1 MRDGRSGRMAQGL
14 QGCVQ
19 MNARRD
25 LLRLEASA
33 PVGKD
38 ASVLKNVLWKFG
50 IPLLVALG
58 AATYLAIPFAD
69 RVLTEWFQAD
79 VDMRAQ
85 LVFNSIEE
93 GLEPLLET
101 RSESQIRRYL
111 ARMASDRRLVAVL
124 VCAPAGKVLHSS
136 DGVPRGVECPAGAPQ
151 AATFELVQGTQS
163 LLHVARFPMEKFAVD
178 GYSVVVVHDL
188 GFIDRRQSRA
198 RDYLV
203 AFLSVS
209 GGVVLLLCLLV
220 AWVVLRGWVVALVR
234 DIRGLGISGKEG
246 THPAQSVL
254 SQVRHV
260 LREIED
266 SQRLEAD
273 FRENWTPE
281 ALQQVVQVHLEN
293 AQLIVVSN
301 REPYVHNRVGERV
314 EVQYPAS
321 GMVTAL
327 EPVVRACAG
336 VWIAHGSGN
345 ADREVVDLHDRVRV
359 PPQDPRYSLRRV
371 WLSEAEE
378 QGYYYGF
385 SNEGLWP
392 LCHLAY
398 VRPTFRSADWEQYRL
413 VSERF
418 AEAVRKEARG
428 ERPLVLVQDYHF
440 SLLPGLIRERIP
452 GATIALFWHIPWP
465 NAETFGICPWRREIL
480 QSMLQAD
487 ILGFH
492 THYHCQNFL
501 SAVDRYIESHID
513 REHSTVATGERICHV
528 TSYPISIEWPPY
540 WLTGQPPVAECRQ
553 AILERFGLRP
563 EVKLGVGVERWD
575 YTKGI
580 VDRVMAI
587 ERLLETEPHWR
598 GQLVFVQVAAPS
610 RSKIPAYLELQQATA
625 DAIERV
631 NQRFGTP
638 DYRPVIL
645 VGEHWSPDRVYTL
658 YRACDFCV
666 VNSLHD
672 GMNLV
677 AKEFVAARDDDDG
690 VLVLST
696 FAGASRELVEAL
708 IINPFDIDGTAQ
720 AISQA
725 LRMPRDERRERMRV
739 MRETV
744 RYNNVFRW
752 AGRMLM
758 DAARIRQRQK
768 LQRLSMQQLRVRVGG
783 SR

>member
-1 MRDGRSGRMAQGL
+1 MSP
-14 QGCVQ
+14 
-19 MNARRD
+19 RRD
-25 LLRLEASA
+25 PLRLEAPASA
-33 PVGKD
+33 PSD
-38 ASVLKNVLWKFG
+38 PSVLRNVLWKFG
-50 IPLLVALG
+50 VPLMVALG
-58 AATYLAIPFAD
+58 GAIYLAIPVAD
-69 RVLTEWFQAD
+69 RMLTEWFQAD

-93 GLEPLLET
+93 GLEPLIES
-101 RSESQIRRYL
+101 RSEPQIRRYL
-111 ARMASDRRLVAVL
+111 ARVASDRRLVALV
-124 VCAPAGKVLHSS
+124 VCARGGTVLHRSES
-136 DGVPRGVECPAGAPQ
+136 VPKEVDCPQ
-151 AATFELVQGTQS
+151 AAPRVATFELVQGAQS
-163 LLHVARFPMEKFAVD
+163 LLHVARFPMEKFAAE
-178 GYSVVVVHDL
+178 GYSVVVAHDL

-203 AFLSVS
+203 AFLAVS

-220 AWVVLRGWVVALVR
+220 AWVVLRGWVVSLVR
-234 DIRGLGISGKEG
+234 DIRGFALSGKAA
-246 THPAQSVL
+246 THPAQGVL
-254 SQVRHV
+254 SQVRQV

-266 SQRLEAD
+266 TQRLEAD

-281 ALQQVVQVHLEN
+281 GLQQVVHLHLED

-301 REPYVHNRVGERV
+301 REPYVHNRVGSRV

-345 ADREVVDLHDRVRV
+345 ADRDVVDLHDRVRV

-398 VRPTFRSADWEQYRL
+398 VRPIFRSTDWEQYRL
-413 VSERF
+413 VAERF
-418 AEAVRKEARG
+418 ADAVHKEARG
-428 ERPLVLVQDYHF
+428 ERPLILVQDYHF
-440 SLLPGLIRERIP
+440 SLLPGLIRERLP
-452 GATIALFWHIPWP
+452 EATIALFWHIPWP
-465 NAETFGICPWRREIL
+465 NAETFGICPWRREML

-492 THYHCQNFL
+492 TRYHCQNFMF
-501 SAVDRYIESHID
+501 AVDRYIESHID
-513 REHSTVATGERICHV
+513 REHSTVTTGEHVCHV
-528 TSYPISIEWPPY
+528 NSYPISIEWPPS
-540 WLTGQPPVAECRQ
+540 WLAGQPAFPECRKM
-553 AILERFGLRP
+553 ILERFGLRSDI
-563 EVKLGVGVERWD
+563 KLGVGVERWD

-580 VDRVMAI
+580 VDRMQAI
-587 ERLLETEPHWR
+587 ERLLETEPQWR
-598 GQLVFVQVAAPS
+598 GQLVFLQIAAPS
-610 RSKIPAYLELQQATA
+610 RSKLPVYQELQRATTE
-625 DAIERV
+625 AIERV
-631 NQRFGTP
+631 NQRFGTA
-638 DYRPVIL
+638 DYKPVIL
-645 VGEHWSPDRVYTL
+645 AGEHWNPDKLYTL

-677 AKEFVAARDDDDG
+677 AKEFVAAREDNDG

-725 LRMPRDERRERMRV
+725 LRMPREERHERMRV
-739 MRETV
+739 MRQTV

-768 LQRLSMQQLRVRVGG
+768 LQRLSVPQLRARSGG
-783 SR
+783 GR

>member
-1 MRDGRSGRMAQGL
+1 M
-14 QGCVQ
+14 
-19 MNARRD
+19 
-25 LLRLEASA
+25 
-33 PVGKD
+33 
-38 ASVLKNVLWKFG
+38 LKHVLWKFG
-50 IPLLVALG
+50 IPLLLALG
-58 AATYLAIPFAD
+58 GVTYFAIPFAE
-69 RVLTEWFQAD
+69 RLLTEWFQAD
-79 VDMRAQ
+79 IDMRAQ

-93 GLEPLLET
+93 GLEPLLASH
-101 RSESQIRRYL
+101 SEPQIRRYL
-111 ARMASDRRLVAVL
+111 ARITSDRRLVAAF
-124 VCAPAGKVLHSS
+124 VCAGNGKALYRS
-136 DGVPRGVECPAGAPQ
+136 DGAVEEVGCPAAAPQ
-151 AATFELVQGTQS
+151 SATFDLVQGAQS
-163 LLHVARFPMEKFAVD
+163 LLHVARFPMAKFAAQN
-178 GYSVVVVHDL
+178 YSVTLVHDL

-203 AFLSVS
+203 GFLALS
-209 GGVVLLLCLLV
+209 GAVVLLLCMLV

-234 DIRGLGISGKEG
+234 DIRGLGLLGAEA
-246 THPAQSVL
+246 THPAQGVL
-254 SQVRHV
+254 SQVRQV

-266 SQRLEAD
+266 THRLEAD

-281 ALQQVVQVHLEN
+281 ALQQVVRVHLEN

-301 REPYVHNRVGERV
+301 REPYVHKRIGDEVQ
-314 EVQYPAS
+314 VQYPAS

-336 VWIAHGSGN
+336 VWIAHGSGD
-345 ADREVVDLHDRVRV
+345 ADRDVVDLHDRVRV

-371 WLSEAEE
+371 WMSETEE

-398 VRPTFRSADWEQYRL
+398 VRPTFRSADWHHYRT

-418 AEAVRKEARG
+418 ADAVRKEARSD
-428 ERPLVLVQDYHF
+428 RPLVLVQDYHF
-440 SLLPGLIRERIP
+440 SLLPGLIRARLPE
-452 GATIALFWHIPWP
+452 ATIALFWHIPWP
-465 NAETFGICPWRREIL
+465 NPETFGICPWRSEIL

-492 THYHCQNFL
+492 TRYHCQNFL

-513 REHSTVATGERICHV
+513 REHSTVTTGEHV
-528 TSYPISIEWPPY
+528 CSVTAYPISIEWPPQ
-540 WLTGQPPVAECRQ
+540 WLAGQPPVADCRSL
-553 AILERFGLRP
+553 ILKRFGLRP
-563 EVKLGVGVERWD
+563 DVKLGIGVERWD

-580 VDRVMAI
+580 IDRMLAL
-587 ERLLETEPHWR
+587 ERLLEAEPQWR
-598 GQLVFVQVAAPS
+598 GKLVFIQVAAPS
-610 RSKIPAYLELQQATA
+610 RSKLPVYQDLQRSTA
-625 DAIERV
+625 EAIERV
-631 NQRFGTP
+631 NRRFGTA
-638 DYRPVIL
+638 DYQPIL
-645 VGEHWSPDRVYTL
+645 LAGEHWNPDRVYTL

-708 IINPFDIDGTAQ
+708 IINPFDVDGTAQ
-720 AISQA
+720 AISHA
-725 LRMPRDERRERMRV
+725 LVMSRDERRERMRL
-739 MRETV
+739 MRQTV

-752 AGRMLM
+752 AGRMLL
-758 DAARIRQRQK
+758 DAARIRQSQK
-768 LQRLSMQQLRVRVGG
+768 LARLSVQQLPLRSSGG
-783 SR
+783 R

>member
-1 MRDGRSGRMAQGL
+1 MRP
-14 QGCVQ
+14 
-19 MNARRD
+19 RRD
-25 LLRLEASA
+25 PLSPLNIESPT
-33 PVGKD
+33 PVRSD
-38 ASVLKNVLWKFG
+38 PSVLRNVLWKFG

-58 AATYLAIPFAD
+58 GATYLAIPFAD

-93 GLEPLLET
+93 GLQPLFET
-101 RSESQIRRYL
+101 RSEPQIRRYL
-111 ARMASDRRLVAVL
+111 ARIASDRRLVAVV
-124 VCAPAGKVLHSS
+124 VCTRGKKVLHSS
-136 DGVPRGVECPAGAPQ
+136 DGVPKEVECPADTPRV
-151 AATFELVQGTQS
+151 ATFELVQGAQS
-163 LLHVARFPMEKFAVD
+163 LLHVARFPLEKFATE
-178 GYSVVVVHDL
+178 GYSVAVVHDL

-220 AWVVLRGWVVALVR
+220 AWAVLRGWVVSLVR
-234 DIRGLGISGKEG
+234 DIRGIALSGKDA
-246 THPAQSVL
+246 THPAQGVL
-254 SQVRHV
+254 SQVRQV

-281 ALQQVVQVHLEN
+281 GLQQVAQLHLEN

-301 REPYVHNRVGERV
+301 REPYVHNRVGEQV

-398 VRPTFRSADWEQYRL
+398 VRPVFRSADWEHYRA

-418 AEAVRKEARG
+418 ADAVRKEARG
-428 ERPLVLVQDYHF
+428 ERPLILVQDYHF
-440 SLLPGLIRERIP
+440 SLLPSLIRERIP
-452 GATIALFWHIPWP
+452 DATVALFWHIPWP
-465 NAETFGICPWRREIL
+465 NPETFGICPWRREIL

-492 THYHCQNFL
+492 TRYHCQNFIA
-501 SAVDRYIESHID
+501 AVDRYVESNID
-513 REHSTVATGERICHV
+513 REHSTVTTGERVCHV
-528 TSYPISIEWPPY
+528 TSYPISIEWPPV
-540 WLTGQPPVAECRQ
+540 WLAGQPPIPECRK
-553 AILERFGLRP
+553 AILERFGLP
-563 EVKLGVGVERWD
+563 PDVKLGVGVERWD

-580 VDRVMAI
+580 VDRMMAI
-587 ERLLETEPHWR
+587 EHLLETEPQWR
-598 GQLVFVQVAAPS
+598 GQLVFIQVAAPS
-610 RSKIPAYLELQQATA
+610 RSKLAVYQELQRATTE
-625 DAIERV
+625 AIERV
-631 NQRFGTP
+631 NQRFGTA
-638 DYRPVIL
+638 DWKPVIL
-645 VGEHWSPDRVYTL
+645 VGEHWNPDRIYTL

-677 AKEFVAARDDDDG
+677 AKEFVAARDDNDG

-725 LRMPRDERRERMRV
+725 MRMPREERQERMRV
-739 MRETV
+739 MRQTV

-768 LQRLSMQQLRVRVGG
+768 LQRLSVQQLRLRSG
-783 SR
+783 SGR